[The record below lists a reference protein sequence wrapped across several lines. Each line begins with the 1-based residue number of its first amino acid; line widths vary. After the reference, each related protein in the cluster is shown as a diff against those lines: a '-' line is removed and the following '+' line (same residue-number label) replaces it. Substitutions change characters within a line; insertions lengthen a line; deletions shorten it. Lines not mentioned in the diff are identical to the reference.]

1 MSLQDL
7 VRQKYEA
14 ALQSG
19 DLLYFEGS
27 QVKKESGGMQVHK
40 QDIRRPLEQ
49 RVTDVWLLVW
59 DHLRSFISPEATTRK
74 SWRH

>member
-49 RVTDVWLLVW
+49 RVTDVWLLV
-59 DHLRSFISPEATTRK
+59 
-74 SWRH
+74 